1 MRWILIA
8 LLMTGVAFADNI
20 CENIRARVRCR
31 QIFVRRH
38 EVVVRFTSEEDA
50 QLFAKDLQVFVKE

>member
-20 CENIRARVRCR
+20 CENIRARIKCR
-31 QIFVRRH
+31 QILVRRH
-38 EVVVRFTSEEDA
+38 EVVVKFNCEEDA
-50 QLFAKDLQVFVKE
+50 QLFARDLHLFVKD

>member
-8 LLMTGVAFADNI
+8 LLMTGAAFADNI

-31 QIFVRRH
+31 QILVRRH
-38 EVVVRFTSEEDA
+38 EVVVKFTSEEDA
-50 QLFAKDLQVFVKE
+50 QLFARDLHLFIKE